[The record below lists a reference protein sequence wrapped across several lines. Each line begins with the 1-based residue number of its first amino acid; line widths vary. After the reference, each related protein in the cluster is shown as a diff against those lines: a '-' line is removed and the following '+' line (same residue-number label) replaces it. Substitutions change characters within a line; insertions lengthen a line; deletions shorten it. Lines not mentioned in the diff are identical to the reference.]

1 MKDTINTTRSLSALN
16 KEQLAQVSGGIDVI
30 SVPVPIEVIEVPK
43 DPIYGTF
50 ENEGKDIS

>member
-1 MKDTINTTRSLSALN
+1 MKDTINTTHSLSALN

-30 SVPVPIEVIEVPK
+30 SVPVPIDVLEVPK

-50 ENEGKDIS
+50 ENEGNDIS

>member
-30 SVPVPIEVIEVPK
+30 SVPVPIDVIEVPK

-50 ENEGKDIS
+50 ESEGKDIS

>member
-1 MKDTINTTRSLSALN
+1 MKDTINTTHSLSALN

-50 ENEGKDIS
+50 KNEGKDIS

>member
-30 SVPVPIEVIEVPK
+30 SVPEPIDVIEVPK

-50 ENEGKDIS
+50 ENEGKDIT

>member
-1 MKDTINTTRSLSALN
+1 MKDIINTTRSLSALN

-30 SVPVPIEVIEVPK
+30 SVPVPIDVIEVPK

-50 ENEGKDIS
+50 ESEGKDIS

>member
-1 MKDTINTTRSLSALN
+1 MKDTINITRALTALN
-16 KEQLAQVSGGIDVI
+16 NEQLTQVSGGIDVI
-30 SVPVPIEVIEVPK
+30 SIPVPIDVIEVPK

>member
-1 MKDTINTTRSLSALN
+1 MKDTINTTHSLSALN
-16 KEQLAQVSGGIDVI
+16 KEQLAQVSGGIDV
-30 SVPVPIEVIEVPK
+30 VALPEPIDVIEVPK